1 MNGDNRQCGVFLK
14 THHTAQSYVVVFTP
28 HQCQTGQNQT
38 MVAVHGGGG
47 LVVVVAVAA
56 VVVAA
61 VVVTATAVR
70 AGDVSRATLM
80 KHVQNTGHS

>member
-1 MNGDNRQCGVFLK
+1 MNGDHRQCGVFLK
-14 THHTAQSYVVVFTP
+14 THHTAQSNVVVFTP

-47 LVVVVAVAA
+47 PVVV

-61 VVVTATAVR
+61 VVVAAVR

>member
-14 THHTAQSYVVVFTP
+14 THHTAQSNVVVFTP

-47 LVVVVAVAA
+47 PVVVVAVAA
-56 VVVAA
+56 VVVA
-61 VVVTATAVR
+61 TVR